1 MVRVPINCRRKFQ
14 LSNSAFQAPG
24 LPQPLPPLKAP
35 CAPGQPELGLS
46 NAQDGPRCSGLT
58 TMLGMDHDAR
68 DAARCSGC
76 STMLGMDHNA
86 QDGLRCSGCSTLPHL
101 RPHDDLSAT
110 CIAHCPPGNSF
121 TTSEDPHSGR
131 CPSSMRPAPA
141 AETPAT
147 LLCVPYS
154 TLSSGDTYTT
164 VALLSRSH
172 TGL

>member
-14 LSNSAFQAPG
+14 LPNSAFQAPA
-24 LPQPLPPLKAP
+24 LPQPLPSLKAP
-35 CAPGQPELGLS
+35 CAPGQPEP
-46 NAQDGPRCSGLT
+46 GPEQCSGWT
-58 TMLGMDHDAR
+58 TMLRMDHDAR
-68 DAARCSGC
+68 DGPRCSGC

-131 CPSSMRPAPA
+131 CPSSTRPAPA
-141 AETPAT
+141 AGTPAT

-164 VALLSRSH
+164 VALLSRSY